1 MKSRGSSPNISS
13 MCGGGGT
20 EPFILPLSAEGT
32 ERGHSC
38 LGSAGPDPSAK
49 ILSFQRSSSA
59 TYSQSHRKADC
70 VGQNTWESQ

>member
-1 MKSRGSSPNISS
+1 MKSRGSCPNISS

-20 EPFILPLSAEGT
+20 DLFILPLSAEAT
-32 ERGHSC
+32 ERRHPC
-38 LGSAGPDPSAK
+38 LGSAGLNPSAK

-59 TYSQSHRKADC
+59 TYSQSHRKADF